1 MMTPERLQTLLGQVC
16 KYRVA
21 PTGECFTAINPT
33 EQFPHKI
40 AIVFPITEGGVK
52 LQIQSFA
59 PTCEIPPNRLYEAIA
74 LCNAWNESC
83 SSGVGYVA
91 CERNVLAYKAAMTF
105 RIADCTDDYLVENF
119 FKPVFVTLQQFYKEV
134 AGQFCRT

>member
-1 MMTPERLQTLLGQVC
+1 MTAVRLQSLLARVC

-21 PTGECFTAINPT
+21 PSDECFTAVNPT

-40 AIVFPITEGGVK
+40 AIVFPITEGGAK

-91 CERNVLAYKAAMTF
+91 CERNVFAYKAATTF
-105 RIADCTDDYLVENF
+105 RVADCTDDYLVENF